1 MIGSPDVPGIMV
13 GCIPFCLID
22 LFAGA
27 LAVILAL
34 FIPGN
39 THIMLAAI
47 LAASFGFALRRS
59 LTTVRDR

>member
-1 MIGSPDVPGIMV
+1 M
-13 GCIPFCLID
+13 FLCLLVFQLRGRLYAVTAIV
-22 LFAGA
+22 AGA

-34 FIPGN
+34 LIPGN

-59 LTTVRDR
+59 LTTARKR